1 MLDQP
6 KLDSIPLGVND
17 ALEIGKRG
25 ALPNSAKLFN
35 SAETLEWWRLPCAL
49 LTPAESLEWWRLR
62 CALLT
67 PAVRSLACNSRAVVS
82 RVPQQH
88 LRLPRHASCVA
99 GAEQVA
105 VADDADVG
113 DAPRAPPRALHL
125 RPRLGR
131 RHRPTHTREHEAAA
145 RERVPDGAR
154 PPPLRALTSR
164 QRPRRASHVG
174 GSPRRLHPK
183 YAPCAAH
190 PHAELAL
197 ALAFARMQMYKCMY
211 MHMHA
216 NVQMHVHAHAHALMH
231 RSHAYV
237 HCPPPP
243 YCIWEDQHPQ
253 PMLD

>member
-183 YAPCAAH
+183 YAPH
-190 PHAELAL
+190 PLAELAL

-216 NVQMHVHAHAHALMH
+216 NVQMHVMH
-231 RSHAYV
+231 MHMHSCTDHMHMYTARPLHTV
-237 HCPPPP
+237 FGRK
-243 YCIWEDQHPQ
+243 HPQ